1 MSTPKKK
8 QKQEKKARQRADIIM
23 KVRSGIMTATEGAAA
38 LGVSRKTYY
47 KWENR
52 ALGAMLD
59 GLENRDTG
67 RPELPESSQDEVAL
81 KKKLE
86 ELQKQNKLLE
96 KKMELAGMVYQ
107 FELEKAKEQN
117 RKGQKASAKK
127 KKKRTGKS

>member
-1 MSTPKKK
+1 MGTPKKK

-67 RPELPESSQDEVAL
+67 RPELLESSQDEVAL
-81 KKKLE
+81 KKKLK
-86 ELQKQNKLLE
+86 ELQKQNELLE
-96 KKMELAGMVYQ
+96 QKMVLAGMVYQ
-107 FELEKAKEQN
+107 FELEKAKEQSQ
-117 RKGQKASAKK
+117 KGKKTSAKK
-127 KKKRTGKS
+127 KKKGAGKS

>member
-8 QKQEKKARQRADIIM
+8 LKQEKKARQRADIIM
-23 KVRSGIMTATEGAAA
+23 KVRSGIMTATQGAAA

-67 RPELPESSQDEVAL
+67 RPELPEFSQDEVTL
-81 KKKLE
+81 KKLE
-86 ELQKQNKLLE
+86 ELQKQNELLE
-96 KKMELAGMVYQ
+96 KKMELAGIVYR

-117 RKGQKASAKK
+117 RKGKKASTKK
-127 KKKRTGKS
+127 KKKRTGRS

>member
-117 RKGQKASAKK
+117 RKGQKPSAKK